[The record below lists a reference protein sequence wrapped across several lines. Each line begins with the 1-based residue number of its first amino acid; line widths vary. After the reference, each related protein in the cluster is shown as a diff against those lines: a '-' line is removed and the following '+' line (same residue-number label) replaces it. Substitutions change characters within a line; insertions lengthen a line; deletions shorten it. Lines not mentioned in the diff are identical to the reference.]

1 LKLYGK
7 RPILFTKIVKGRLE
21 KFNVTVQQE
30 VKGLVHRKEELYF
43 VLCLIVSIL
52 VYLTVFISIIGIFI
66 VIGLFV
72 LGLFFHGLMIGHIRG
87 NGIRLSQTQFAEVYK
102 RAEQISKEMGL
113 AKCPDIFVLESG
125 GTLNAFAT
133 RFFGKNMIV
142 LYSDI
147 VDLIKEERYDELSF
161 VIAHELAHIK
171 RNHIIKQ
178 IFILPSKWVPFLS
191 EAYSR
196 ACEYTCDRYAAYFT
210 KNYQASINSLTVLA
224 IGKTLYDRV
233 NHQEYVKQ
241 LEAEKGFFVWLAEK
255 LSTHPTL
262 PKRIHAVADFFHS
275 EEAKDV
281 RVKSNNHYFLFIL
294 GFYFV
299 IFLLVVSAGFIIAQK
314 IQSAFFDDSVTE
326 LMDAASVGDVEKV
339 AELIQS
345 EEDLLVADNEGWT
358 ALFWGVSSGDVETVQ
373 LLLSKGAE
381 PNIQDVYGCTP
392 LMYATN
398 NEDADMVKL
407 LLEAGADPAIQ
418 DNEGFS
424 ALDYARDLG
433 NKEIVRLLQK

>member
-1 LKLYGK
+1 M
-7 RPILFTKIVKGRLE
+7 IVKGRLE

-87 NGIRLSQTQFAEVYK
+87 NGIRLSQTQFAEVYE

-125 GTLNAFAT
+125 GILNAFAT

-178 IFILPSKWVPFLS
+178 IFILPAKWVPFLS

-262 PKRIHAVADFFHS
+262 PKRIHAVADFFHN

-299 IFLLVVSAGFIIAQK
+299 IFLLFVGAVFFIPSAATN
-314 IQSAFFDDSVTE
+314 IQEIFGYSEDLGVTE

-381 PNIQDVYGCTP
+381 PNIQDVYGWTP

-424 ALDYARDLG
+424 ALDYVRDLG